1 MEKSKMMEYIY
12 EEYNVFHGLFTED
25 LYNTLLKFHNTII
38 NYERFDRVIN
48 HIASEKRMK
57 YEEVVR
63 ALEDEL
69 SEKCGFSLHFS
80 SLFIRLIPFITSTR
94 SNAFVTLLTPMSFLF
109 SNVIVE

>member
-1 MEKSKMMEYIY
+1 MNGKSKMMEYIY

-38 NYERFDRVIN
+38 NYERFDRVVN

-63 ALEDEL
+63 ALEDEKR
-69 SEKCGFSLHFS
+69 EKCGFSLHF
-80 SLFIRLIPFITSTR
+80 RV
-94 SNAFVTLLTPMSFLF
+94 AYDDYYDVF
-109 SNVIVE
+109 SNYREYSKFIVVEEA